1 VTRRTGHLISAALV
15 AGLLVAAPG
24 LPAAASTP
32 GITLDQACRGV
43 APHACLSYIAG
54 VMDLHQEALAPQ
66 TAPMFCPPDEVDLT
80 KVAHGVSLWFRQHP
94 EMREAPAV
102 LGVTAALA
110 LLYPCE

>member
-1 VTRRTGHLISAALV
+1 MKRRLAMALSAALV
-15 AGLLVAAPG
+15 SGASAGASSTE
-24 LPAAASTP
+24 ASTP
-32 GITLDQACRGV
+32 GSTLDQACRGV

-66 TAPMFCPPDEVDLT
+66 TAPMFCPPDEVDL
-80 KVAHGVSLWFRQHP
+80 KQVARGVALWFQQHP

-102 LGVTAALA
+102 LGVTASLA